1 MSYKIKKEFGGK
13 SRCQN
18 LNSNNLILV
27 ISGIEPKKAHSWHKT
42 WAIVCVGYLVL
53 YKEEPAKLLKKKSS
67 CLPVQVINLEN
78 ITFKKEAK
86 ESSKKNFISLESK
99 SGAIFFLSP
108 SNESEVNDWI
118 ATISD
123 STREN
128 STAAEVLLLNL
139 FNRLLTLLH

>member
-1 MSYKIKKEFGGK
+1 M
-13 SRCQN
+13 
-18 LNSNNLILV
+18 
-27 ISGIEPKKAHSWHKT
+27 
-42 WAIVCVGYLVL
+42 
-53 YKEEPAKLLKKKSS
+53 KKKSS
-67 CLPVQVINLEN
+67 CLPVQVINLES
-78 ITFKKEAK
+78 ITIKKEAK

-128 STAAEVLLLNL
+128 STAAEVLLLYL
-139 FNRLLTLLH
+139 FKRLLTRLH